1 MCMSCFGNDK
11 CKEVV
16 ENVCPYCH
24 ETLYMNKRVFANHIR
39 WCKANPKYEEIKNS
53 TIQKLHS
60 HIKSKKQNYICN
72 CIVCGKEYEV
82 NITPH
87 KYEIGKY
94 KKTCS
99 DKCAKQLTASKIDK
113 DDKNIKIQQT
123 LKEYVKSKGLKVR
136 NTFCKFCGKPLLTNS
151 RRSYCSDE
159 CYLQYKLKDKN
170 QKQIYKYF
178 CKFTFSLNDFPNE
191 FDFNLI
197 KQFGWYKA
205 KNRGDNLLGVS
216 RDHKYSCEEGF
227 KHLIDPYLIS
237 HPANC
242 KLLQHIENSSKYIKC
257 SITIDELQTNVI
269 NWNKKYGEYPNKIN
283 YKVLEQYNI
292 IIKK

>member
-1 MCMSCFGNDK
+1 MCKSCFGNDK

-24 ETLYMNKRVFANHIR
+24 ETLYMNKRVFANHVR

-53 TIQKLHS
+53 TAYKIKLANTQ
-60 HIKSKKQNYICN
+60 KQNYKCN
-72 CIVCGKEYEV
+72 CIICGKEYEV

-113 DDKNIKIQQT
+113 ELHTLKIKNALKKYVIDNNIK
-123 LKEYVKSKGLKVR
+123 KFHY
-136 NTFCKFCGKPLLTNS
+136 CKNCGKLLADDN
-151 RRSYCSDE
+151 RRLYCSDE
-159 CYLQYKLKDKN
+159 CYLQYKLKGKK

-178 CKFTFSLNDFPNE
+178 CKFTFSLNDFPDE

-283 YKVLEQYNI
+283 YKVLEHYNI